1 MHATH
6 LLDKAIRNQSQAIH
20 TKRRLALIGSVQSL
34 LNGKTLSVT
43 GLGRSWQSQAYEKHS
58 IKRSDRLIGSPL
70 LHQDR
75 EALYK
80 TMSHRLIGGHPQ
92 PIILVDWSDLSA
104 NRDFHLLRA
113 SIPVGGR
120 ALTIYEQTHHQAYAG
135 KPRVHQCFLAKL
147 KAILPEGCCPI
158 IVTDAGFRVPWFKA
172 VLALGWDYVGR
183 VGGHT
188 MMTPH
193 GQGDWLRVEYLFDKA
208 TTRARYVG
216 HVDLARANPLSCHA
230 YLMKKKKQGRVKKTV
245 FGKRC
250 LMKHSEKNAHRER
263 TPWLIVTS
271 LTGGA
276 SITKRVMQL
285 YTTRMQIEEA
295 FRDMKNSRWGFSLDE
310 ARVSSTARY
319 DNLLLIGSL
328 AHFTVWL
335 TGIVAEMKQLH
346 WRFQANTV
354 KTHKV
359 LSSFYLG
366 CRVLDK
372 GIVFRH
378 HEYDEAMQLLQQHIE
393 TQHYA

>member
-1 MHATH
+1 M
-6 LLDKAIRNQSQAIH
+6 
-20 TKRRLALIGSVQSL
+20 KRRRALIGSVQSL
-34 LNGKTLSVT
+34 LNGKKLSVT
-43 GLGRSWQSQAYEKHS
+43 GLGRSWQSDTYEKHS
-58 IKRSDRLIGSPL
+58 IKRSDRLVGNHR

-75 EALYK
+75 DRLYR
-80 TMSHRLIGGHPQ
+80 TMAQHLIGKQHQ
-92 PIILVDWSDLSA
+92 PIILMDWSDLSA
-104 NRDFHLLRA
+104 NREFHLLRA

-120 ALTIYEQTHHQAYAG
+120 ALTLYEQTHPQKHEG
-135 KPRVHQCFLAKL
+135 NPGVHERFLATL
-147 KAILPEGCCPI
+147 KAVLPQGCCPI

-172 VLALGWDYVGR
+172 VQALGWDYVGR

-188 MMTPH
+188 MITPH
-193 GQGDWLRVEYLFDKA
+193 HKGDWLRVEYLFDSA

-271 LTGGA
+271 LQGGA
-276 SITKRVMQL
+276 SMTKRVMQY

-310 ARVSSTARY
+310 ARVGSAYRY

-328 AHFTVWL
+328 AHFAVWL

-346 WRFQANTV
+346 RHFQANTV

-359 LSSFYLG
+359 LSTFYLG

-372 GIVFRH
+372 GIVFRQ
-378 HEYDEAMQLLQQHIE
+378 HEYDEAMQLLQQHSE
-393 TQHYA
+393 AQHYA